1 MFLISYEIIF
11 KFFIQPHDNLLGVY
25 FNMST
30 DFSDEEKVGWVSD
43 GISAVL
49 A

>member
-11 KFFIQPHDNLLGVY
+11 KFFMQPHDNLLGVY
-25 FNMST
+25 FNMNI
-30 DFSDEEKVGWVSD
+30 DFSDGEKVDWVSD
-43 GISAVL
+43 GILSVL